1 MGRTFCGKTY
11 FIQKLVT
18 NNFFGN
24 LKNVEWISYIQLGK
38 TRKAQIQPCFKC
50 NVEFHYPT
58 NIPKFKN
65 ILKNF
70 KVQSRAGEIDDGN
83 IDVINDGGNYDN
95 DNNDVNSFYG
105 KNKKGDRLIVTDDV
119 SGLYRSNKFASFLT
133 ITRKFGY
140 HCVYIFH
147 IIFSEQAIW
156 RSIISQTNITNIFA
170 AFVKFC

>member
-24 LKNVEWISYIQLGK
+24 LKNVEWISYIQLAK

-50 NVEFHYPT
+50 NVEFHYPK

-83 IDVINDGGNYDN
+83 IDVNNDGGNYDN

-105 KNKKGDRLIVTDDV
+105 KNKKGD
-119 SGLYRSNKFASFLT
+119 
-133 ITRKFGY
+133 
-140 HCVYIFH
+140 
-147 IIFSEQAIW
+147 
-156 RSIISQTNITNIFA
+156 
-170 AFVKFC
+170 